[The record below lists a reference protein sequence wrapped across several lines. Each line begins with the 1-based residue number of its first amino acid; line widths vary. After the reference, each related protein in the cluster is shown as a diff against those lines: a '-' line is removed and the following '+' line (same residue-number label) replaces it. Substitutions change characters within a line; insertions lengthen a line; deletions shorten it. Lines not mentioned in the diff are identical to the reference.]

1 MTLVIIPVLHLCPED
16 SSSYKLSVTSEA
28 PPAVKSVTCSP
39 NYCSYLRTHLITHN
53 MLSKMVRILF
63 PILPLLLT
71 MLPDNLNKI
80 SHPNVLINH
89 FPLFLRLLF
98 FAIFSLTAA
107 LIITFSSN
115 QSCNNLRCDN
125 ILEKPSSICNVMNTC
140 NTYCSSSSS
149 RAQGC

>member
-1 MTLVIIPVLHLCPED
+1 MTLVIIPVLNLCPED

-89 FPLFLRLLF
+89 FSTLPETPTIFCHLLIDSCSDYHLLF
-98 FAIFSLTAA
+98 
-107 LIITFSSN
+107 
-115 QSCNNLRCDN
+115 
-125 ILEKPSSICNVMNTC
+125 KPIM
-140 NTYCSSSSS
+140 
-149 RAQGC
+149 